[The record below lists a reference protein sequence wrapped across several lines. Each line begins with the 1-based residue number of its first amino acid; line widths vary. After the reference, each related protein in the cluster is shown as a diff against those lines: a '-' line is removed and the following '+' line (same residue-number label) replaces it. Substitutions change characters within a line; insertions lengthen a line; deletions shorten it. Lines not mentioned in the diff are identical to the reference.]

1 MIQGLELESAEKQEK
16 YRNIALE
23 EKYKRFGIKEGEEI
37 TWTGLFKYVEVGYD
51 KWGDPIIKRKRVF
64 KKTTKETRY
73 LSQEQNEEIKQ
84 CFCLFD
90 KDGSGSINLKELKD
104 AMKALGVFLK
114 KDEVQAYMQ
123 KVDKDGSGSLEL
135 TEFICLMTEVLSR
148 RDAREEMRKVFR
160 CYDNDDD
167 GNINSV
173 NLWQCAEVLEMMEQ
187 VNEINIAKMIEI
199 GDKKKNGYVDQEDFM
214 ILMKELGLIPEKEE
228 GEGCENDLERAYED
242 AKE

>member
-1 MIQGLELESAEKQEK
+1 MELESKEKQEK
-16 YRNIALE
+16 YRNITQD
-23 EKYKRFGIKEGEEI
+23 EKYQRFNINEGEEI
-37 TWTGLFKYVEVGYD
+37 TWTGLFKYVEDGYD
-51 KWGDPIIKRKRVF
+51 KWGDPIIKWKRVF
-64 KKTTKETRY
+64 KKITKETRY
-73 LSQEQNEEIKQ
+73 LSKEQNEEIKQ

-114 KDEVQAYMQ
+114 KDEVQEYMQ

-135 TEFICLMTEVLSR
+135 VEFICLMTEVLNK

-173 NLWQCAEVLEMMEQ
+173 NLWQCAEVLDMMEQ
-187 VNEINIAKMIEI
+187 VNEINIQKMIEI
-199 GDKKKNGYVDQEDFM
+199 GDRKKKGYVDQEDFM
-214 ILMKELGLIPEKEE
+214 ILMKELGLIPEPEADESSKD
-228 GEGCENDLERAYED
+228 NDLERAVKD